1 MHRKPNR
8 LEGGPVFD
16 LPASC
21 DWTLILGEAT
31 MGEEREE
38 PILPAS
44 CDWTLILREA
54 TMGEEREEP
63 ILLTSE
69 L

>member
-1 MHRKPNR
+1 M
-8 LEGGPVFD
+8 
-16 LPASC
+16 A
-21 DWTLILGEAT
+21 
-31 MGEEREE
+31 EEREE

-63 ILLTSE
+63 ILLTSALWLDVDPGGGNDGGGE
-69 L
+69 GGANLTSKL